1 MNHIDYEILI
11 QKIDKSKSM
20 SRRNVVCI
28 AYHDE
33 DEKLPF
39 VIKKTNSQEYIF
51 LEKLKDIIQ
60 VPKLYY
66 HNEDTFCCE
75 YIHGITLFDW
85 LNSDDYTLNKFR
97 NILFNIIKTLIKI
110 QKTYKFF
117 RHGDLYT
124 VNIILLDMDPVFIDF
139 EMSSF
144 HDKTIHEL
152 YDLYCLFYFLRDKDE
167 VLNDFIYHIFPPD
180 KYFTQLKYMTSKK
193 FFLSDIKHENLPT
206 LKEVLAH
213 PFFLDCNKY
222 GKACESRSYCQQ
234 CQDQCSEERG
244 RRRS

>member
-85 LNSDDYTLNKFR
+85 INSDDYTLNKFR
-97 NILFNIIKTLIKI
+97 DILFNIINSLIEIRKR
-110 QKTYKFF
+110 YKYFK
-117 RHGDLYT
+117 HGDLRSKN
-124 VNIILLDMDPVFIDF
+124 VILLDTNPVFIDF

-144 HDKTIHEL
+144 NDETSHEL
-152 YDLYCLFYFLRDKDE
+152 YDLYRLFYTSIHLLRNKE
-167 VLNDFIYHIFPPD
+167 EIIVDFMYDVFTPD
-180 KYFTQLKYMTSKK
+180 KYFKPSMYSCRKYGKY
-193 FFLSDIKHENLPT
+193 FLSKDIKHENLPT

-213 PFFLDCNKY
+213 PFFLVCNKY
-222 GKACESRSYCQQ
+222 GKACESRSYC
-234 CQDQCSEERG
+234 
-244 RRRS
+244 